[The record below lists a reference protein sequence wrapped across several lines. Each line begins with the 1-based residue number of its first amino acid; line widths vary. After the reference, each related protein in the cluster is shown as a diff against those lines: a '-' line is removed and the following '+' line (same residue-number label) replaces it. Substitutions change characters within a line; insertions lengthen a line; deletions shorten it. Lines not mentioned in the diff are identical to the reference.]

1 MSVTDYDIAVIG
13 GGPSGYSAAL
23 RAAQLGLKV
32 ALIEKDKVGGACLHR
47 GCIPA
52 TSLLQCANMLESI
65 GRAGKF
71 GISVEG
77 VAFDWKAVQKAKD
90 IAIKRL
96 LIGLNSLLKNR
107 GVEVMKA
114 SARLSE
120 PGVLKIEGD
129 VSIDTLRARNIIIA
143 TGSMPQNIPE
153 LQGNSGYIMNT
164 TDALEIT
171 EIPKSITIIGGGA
184 YGVEFASLFRSFGAE
199 VSIIEMQPRL
209 LPRDDPAISKHLEKA
224 FAERGI
230 AIHTGVKLEEAQIID
245 DGVSIEISDKDG
257 ARRTIVSD
265 KLLVTI
271 GRTANTDAIDIKSL
285 GIETRDGFIVAGDN
299 MQTSVENIY
308 AVGDVTHNPQ
318 FANYAFAE
326 GIHAAETIAGL
337 SPPTLNLKQIP
348 IYTFGYPEIAKVG
361 YTEEEARD
369 AGFEIEVVEL
379 PFQTLPRSVIAK
391 DDTGYVKIVSEKNG
405 PLIGIHLIGPDVINL
420 IPEAMLITNWEATVA
435 DLAQFLH
442 PHPTFAEALG
452 EAVLK
457 LAGKPLH
464 VL

>member
-1 MSVTDYDIAVIG
+1 LSATVYDIAVIG
-13 GGPSGYSAAL
+13 GGPGGYSAAL

-71 GISVEG
+71 GITVDG
-77 VAFDWKAVQKAKD
+77 VSFDWKAVQTAKNV
-90 IAIKRL
+90 AIKRL
-96 LIGLNSLLKNR
+96 FTGLNSLLKNR
-107 GVEVMKA
+107 GVEVISA
-114 SARLSE
+114 SARLTE

-129 VSIDTLRARNIIIA
+129 AGIDSLRARDIIIA
-143 TGSMPQNIPE
+143 TGSMPRNIPV
-153 LQGNSGYIMNT
+153 LQGDNGLIMNT
-164 TDALEIT
+164 TDALEVT
-171 EIPKSITIIGGGA
+171 ELPRSVTIIGGGA
-184 YGVEFASLFRSFGAE
+184 YGIEFASLFRSFGTE

-209 LPRDDPAISKHLEKA
+209 LPRDEPVISKHLEKA
-224 FAERGI
+224 FAKRGI
-230 AIHTGVKLEEAQIID
+230 AIHTGVGIEEAQIIGG
-245 DGVSIEISDKDG
+245 GVSIEVSDKDG
-257 ARRTIVSD
+257 ARQTILSD
-265 KLLVTI
+265 KLLVTV
-271 GRTANTDAIDIKSL
+271 GRTANTSAVDIESL
-285 GIETRDGFIVAGDN
+285 GIETRDGFITAGDS
-299 MQTSVENIY
+299 MRTTVENIY

-337 SPPTLNLKQIP
+337 NPPTLNLKQIP

-361 YTEEEARD
+361 YTEEEARE
-369 AGFEIEVVEL
+369 AGYDIDVVEL
-379 PFQTLPRSVIAK
+379 PFQALPRSAIAK
-391 DDTGYVKIVSEKNG
+391 DDTGYIKIVSEKDG
-405 PLIGIHLIGPDVINL
+405 PLIGVHLIGPDVINL

-442 PHPTFAEALG
+442 PHPTFTEAIG
-452 EAVLK
+452 EAALK

-464 VL
+464 AL